1 MNIYPE
7 FLRHQFPEYCDITV
21 SEIFVIKYK
30 EMILNRSE
38 INKNTEQI
46 LNKQRLE
53 KLFFN

>member
-30 EMILNRSE
+30 EMLLNRSE
-38 INKNTEQI
+38 INKTTE
-46 LNKQRLE
+46 LNFHKSL
-53 KLFFN
+53 KIKK